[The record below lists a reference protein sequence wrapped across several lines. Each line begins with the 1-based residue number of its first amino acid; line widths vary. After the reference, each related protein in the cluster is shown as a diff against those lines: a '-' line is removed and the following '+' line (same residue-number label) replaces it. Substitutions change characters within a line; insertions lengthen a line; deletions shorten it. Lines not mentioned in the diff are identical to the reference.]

1 MQKRSYILAN
11 VPTKTIELPKDE
23 AAKNKKIAEILKQ
36 MVLNSRKSRLVRQFT
51 IQIIKK
57 RDVAPKDYL
66 GEIRA
71 VYEYVR
77 DEVDYRRDATFLDTF
92 VTPDRMVRDI
102 LFASGA
108 ADCDDKALLLA
119 SMLLHIGQ
127 IPRFVLTNNSPG
139 GSYSHIYVEVKHPK
153 TGEWIGLE
161 TTEPV
166 EMGWSPPTYKRG
178 IINIID
184 KEDL

>member
-1 MQKRSYILAN
+1 MEKRSYILAS

-23 AAKNKKIAEILKQ
+23 AAKNRKVAEILKQ
-36 MVLNSRKSRLVRQFT
+36 MALQSRKSRLVRQFT
-51 IQIIKK
+51 ISIIKK
-57 RDVAPKDYL
+57 RGISPKDYM

-71 VYEYVR
+71 LYEYVR

-102 LFASGA
+102 LFGNGA

-127 IPRFVLTNNSPG
+127 VPRFVLTNNVPG
-139 GSYSHIYVEVKHPK
+139 GSYNHIYVQVKNPK
-153 TGEWIGLE
+153 SGEWIGLE

-166 EMGWSPPTYKRG
+166 EMGWEAPTFKRG
-178 IINIID
+178 LINIID
-184 KEDL
+184 KME